1 MIEFH
6 NFTPQDGS
14 RILSAVA
21 PSGSSK
27 TKARREK
34 EALEKRRRLSELA
47 ILQHFQ
53 ELGGDAKQFRQLMC
67 DEVSVEGSE
76 VEQVEVQEE
85 LLIM

>member
-14 RILSAVA
+14 RILSGVA

-47 ILQHFQ
+47 IQHVQ
-53 ELGGDAKQFRQLMC
+53 GLGVDAKQFGQLVGDDM
-67 DEVSVEGSE
+67 SVEGSE
-76 VEQVEVQEE
+76 VGQKEVQEE
-85 LLIM
+85 LFVM